1 MRKNI
6 IYFAAIALAAAGTA
20 SCGIYGKYDTPQM
33 DVQPADTTIRVPG
46 WGSMFTDPCL
56 QELIDTALSR
66 NTDLQVARLR
76 VEEARASLK
85 SARLAQLP
93 SLTLD
98 AGTQIPGSGGNLD
111 GSDSGRRG
119 WSFSV
124 TGQAGWEVD
133 IFARK
138 ANAARS
144 AAASLAEYEAYA
156 QAVQVELIASV
167 AEYYYDL
174 LMLDTQLEIS
184 SQTLDSW
191 AESISVL
198 ESLKEAGRNNDIAV
212 LQAKAKRLALQASQ
226 ASIRASVTQ
235 TSDALCALMG
245 VSGRDIRRGS
255 LMEQDFP
262 EDFLG
267 GIPAG
272 AVAARPDVRQA
283 ESALAQAFYATN
295 EARGALLPSLTLS
308 GTLGWTDS
316 RGRISDPA
324 EWIWNAL
331 GSLSAP
337 VFNHGANVAA
347 LKIAKAR
354 QEEAKLQYRQTLLD
368 AGREVNDALSSCQG
382 AQARI
387 GYDEAQCEAL
397 EAAVDKI
404 NLMMKYSSTSYLEVL
419 TAQQSLLDAQLSLAQ
434 DRSSLFSAYI
444 SLFKALGGGVAP

>member
-1 MRKNI
+1 
-6 IYFAAIALAAAGTA
+6 
-20 SCGIYGKYDTPQM
+20 
-33 DVQPADTTIRVPG
+33 
-46 WGSMFTDPCL
+46 
-56 QELIDTALSR
+56 
-66 NTDLQVARLR
+66 
-76 VEEARASLK
+76 
-85 SARLAQLP
+85 
-93 SLTLD
+93 
-98 AGTQIPGSGGNLD
+98 
-111 GSDSGRRG
+111 
-119 WSFSV
+119 
-124 TGQAGWEVD
+124 
-133 IFARK
+133 
-138 ANAARS
+138 
-144 AAASLAEYEAYA
+144 
-156 QAVQVELIASV
+156 
-167 AEYYYDL
+167 
-174 LMLDTQLEIS
+174 
-184 SQTLDSW
+184 
-191 AESISVL
+191 
-198 ESLKEAGRNNDIAV
+198 
-212 LQAKAKRLALQASQ
+212 
-226 ASIRASVTQ
+226 
-235 TSDALCALMG
+235 
-245 VSGRDIRRGS
+245 
-255 LMEQDFP
+255 MEQDFP